1 MAQAL
6 LLKEEMTLQDKTIHT
21 EQDAHETAAGD
32 ESGDLESERPAAT
45 EDLPTTLARVERE
58 IIIVALRASRGNK
71 AGAARA
77 LGISE
82 RLMGLRVKKY
92 RINPRSFRT
101 NR

>member
-1 MAQAL
+1 L
-6 LLKEEMTLQDKTIHT
+6 LLEKPMTSQREDTGMERNSSGPAL
-21 EQDAHETAAGD
+21 D
-32 ESGDLESERPAAT
+32 EGGNGSEPGRLPPR

-58 IIIVALRASRGNK
+58 MIVVALRASRGNK
-71 AGAARA
+71 ARAARA

-92 RINPRSFRT
+92 KINPRGFRT